1 MRRPNRTDEQPRV
14 PYSGGRGRD
23 GAVICYRCHQPG
35 HVSRFCPEGGQN
47 GDGTAPKTVHEGNS
61 TLPAVN
67 RRVTPARSAYI
78 PTRIGGRS
86 CWCLLD
92 SGSEV
97 SIIPAKFLTTGE
109 VRPNTQKLNAAN
121 GTDIEVLGE
130 AMVDIELEP
139 GLVVPTHLLVSNY
152 VDEVMLGLDWLI
164 EQDVEWKFG
173 QRTVVIQGHA
183 FQLLN
188 AKPTWRARRV
198 ILQEDVT
205 LPART
210 QISVKVRTVY
220 SRLKDV
226 KRVWATVSTEVQP
239 GIKVARAVVED
250 APKGVLL
257 PIVNLSNVDVTL
269 AEGTE
274 IAPLEEVDVLSDTD
288 ASNPGGHHHLEPLWT
303 SAHDSVSTSDR
314 LRLKVLLTKCSLL
327 VSEVWGGQPP

>member
-1 MRRPNRTDEQPRV
+1 
-14 PYSGGRGRD
+14 
-23 GAVICYRCHQPG
+23 
-35 HVSRFCPEGGQN
+35 
-47 GDGTAPKTVHEGNS
+47 
-61 TLPAVN
+61 
-67 RRVTPARSAYI
+67 
-78 PTRIGGRS
+78 
-86 CWCLLD
+86 
-92 SGSEV
+92 
-97 SIIPAKFLTTGE
+97 
-109 VRPNTQKLNAAN
+109 
-121 GTDIEVLGE
+121 
-130 AMVDIELEP
+130 
-139 GLVVPTHLLVSNY
+139 
-152 VDEVMLGLDWLI
+152 MLGLDWLI

-220 SRLKDV
+220 SRLEDV

-303 SAHDSVSTSDR
+303 STHDSVSTSDR
-314 LRLKVLLTKCSLL
+314 LRLKVLLTKYSSVFSTGERDLGRATAVTHKIDTGASKPVRQALRRQPISLQAEIDQQL
-327 VSEVWGGQPP
+327 RQMEEQGIIYPSQSE